1 MHDSG
6 CFIACAAML
15 LDISYNEA
23 LKLIHPEKDIDM
35 CYRYD
40 EVGLTPEESIL
51 RLTAFGLNPNPRP
64 LRQLRN
70 LRRTAL
76 LYIRWRI
83 QPELMH
89 AVVYDAAR
97 KKFLDP
103 GTLYPHIDEYEEQL
117 DSVYY
122 FNVPELPHRLGVNH
136 GSEQNAARNA

>member
-15 LDISYNEA
+15 LGTSYDEA
-23 LKLIHPEKDIDM
+23 LKLIHPERVIA
-35 CYRYD
+35 RYD
-40 EVGLTPEESIL
+40 KVGLTPEESIL
-51 RLTAFGLNPNPRP
+51 RLSAFGLNPNARP

-76 LYIRWRI
+76 IYIRWRI

-89 AVVYDAAR
+89 AIVYDASR
-97 KKFLDP
+97 KRFLDP
-103 GTLYPHIDEYEEQL
+103 GTLYPHVDEYEEQL

-136 GSEQNAARNA
+136 GS